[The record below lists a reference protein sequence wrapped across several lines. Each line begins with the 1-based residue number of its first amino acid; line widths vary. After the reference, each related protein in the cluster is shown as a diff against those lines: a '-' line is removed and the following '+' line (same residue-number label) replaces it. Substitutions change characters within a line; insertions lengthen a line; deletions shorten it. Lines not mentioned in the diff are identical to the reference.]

1 MGEGGFINLPVG
13 ISGDSSSTSVLS
25 HMCGSTP
32 RSAPLASTM
41 TDSRGSSGTDD
52 STTMVVTGTAL
63 NAMTSD
69 SFSGSEARVSVA
81 LPGFSKPREEEG
93 LHTTNLQF
101 TSKALGYLQ
110 CGLLYY

>member
-1 MGEGGFINLPVG
+1 
-13 ISGDSSSTSVLS
+13 
-25 HMCGSTP
+25 
-32 RSAPLASTM
+32 
-41 TDSRGSSGTDD
+41 
-52 STTMVVTGTAL
+52 
-63 NAMTSD
+63 MTSD